1 MHLLPEYMPSQLNTI
16 HHTDALAHLRAL
28 PDGYVNCIVTS
39 PPYYNLRDYGVPGQ
53 IGLEDTPDAYIERLV
68 RVFREAWR
76 VLADDG
82 TFWLNLGDSYAANR
96 GYQVEDNKHRKNLT
110 NHMGMAVPVGLKP
123 KDLMFIPH
131 RVAMAL
137 QADGWY
143 VRQDIVWNK
152 PNCMPESVTDRP
164 TRSHEYVFL
173 LSKSERYHYD
183 ADAIKEC
190 AQDWGTRDRS
200 NGKYESDR
208 NESGL
213 SPHNGLKGTPKQD
226 ALGKRTYTGFNA
238 RYFSQKQSLVRN
250 KRSVWNISTEAF
262 PGSHFA
268 VMPTKLVQDCIAAG
282 CPADGVVYDPFSGSG
297 TVGLVAMRLGRR
309 YIGSELNREYV
320 EMARQ
325 RIAKADPLQ
334 PTVTV
339 TGEVQLSLFADTA

>member
-1 MHLLPEYMPSQLNTI
+1 MRLLPEYMPSQLNTI

-39 PPYYNLRDYGVPGQ
+39 PPYYGLRDYGVSGQ

-68 RVFREAWR
+68 RVFREARR

-96 GYQVEDNKHRKNLT
+96 GYQVVDTKHKANTT
-110 NHMGMAVPVGLKP
+110 NHMGMSVPSGLKP

-173 LSKSERYHYD
+173 LSKSERYYYD
-183 ADAIKEC
+183 ADAIKEQSKYAGKSVSLGEKSLSK
-190 AQDWGTRDRS
+190 AQATGLGVAASGNGTKDFVIVTDTKNR
-200 NGKYESDR
+200 
-208 NESGL
+208 
-213 SPHNGLKGTPKQD
+213 
-226 ALGKRTYTGFNA
+226 
-238 RYFSQKQSLVRN
+238 
-250 KRSVWNISTEAF
+250 RSVWEISTEAF

-282 CPADGVVYDPFSGSG
+282 CTADGVVYDPFSGSG

-334 PTVTV
+334 PTKLA
-339 TGEVQLSLFADTA
+339 TGETQLSLFA

>member
-1 MHLLPEYMPSQLNTI
+1 MRLLPEYMPSQLNTI

-39 PPYYNLRDYGVPGQ
+39 PPYYGLRDYGVSGQ

-68 RVFREAWR
+68 RVFREARR

-82 TFWLNLGDSYAANR
+82 TFWLNLGDSYV
-96 GYQVEDNKHRKNLT
+96 GYKGSNYGVNKELSNLQKDNQTPPSHNLGT
-110 NHMGMAVPVGLKP
+110 PHTAGLKN

-173 LSKSERYHYD
+173 LSKSERYYYD
-183 ADAIKEC
+183 ADAIKEPLKLPD
-190 AQDWGTRDRS
+190 AADGSRIFGGANKAD
-200 NGKYESDR
+200 
-208 NESGL
+208 GL
-213 SPHNGLKGTPKQD
+213 N
-226 ALGKRTYTGFNA
+226 KRTVGRAYAVAPG
-238 RYFSQKQSLVRN
+238 RGKN
-250 KRSVWNISTEAF
+250 KRSVWTISTEPF

-268 VMPTKLVQDCIAAG
+268 VMPTKLVQDCISAG
-282 CPADGVVYDPFSGSG
+282 CPAEGVVYDPFSGSG
-297 TVGLVAMRLGRR
+297 TVGLVAMGLGRQ

-334 PTVTV
+334 PTTLE
-339 TGEVQLSLFADTA
+339 TGETQLSLFAVSV